1 MDKLIYYL
9 IDNSNK
15 YDLDIIDDSENH
27 NIIFVGF
34 PNPTTI
40 LYKDVKFLNV
50 KELKYNTETHEYVL
64 CAEDDFEIGYIQGK
78 NLI

>member
-1 MDKLIYYL
+1 MNNLIYYL

-27 NIIFVGF
+27 NMIFVGF

-50 KELKYNTETHEYVL
+50 KELKYNIETHEYVL
-64 CAEDDFEIGYIQGK
+64 CAEDDFEIGYIQDK
-78 NLI
+78 NY

>member
-1 MDKLIYYL
+1 MNNLIYYL
-9 IDNSNK
+9 INNSNK

-27 NIIFVGF
+27 NMIFVGF

-50 KELKYNTETHEYVL
+50 KELKYYRNPRI
-64 CAEDDFEIGYIQGK
+64 CIMCRR
-78 NLI
+78 

>member
-1 MDKLIYYL
+1 MKIYYL

-27 NIIFVGF
+27 NMIFVGF

-50 KELKYNTETHEYVL
+50 KELKYNIETYEYVL

-78 NLI
+78 NY

>member
-1 MDKLIYYL
+1 MDNLIYYL

-27 NIIFVGF
+27 NMIFVGF

-50 KELKYNTETHEYVL
+50 KELKYNIETHEYVL
-64 CAEDDFEIGYIQGK
+64 CAEDDFEIGYIQSK
-78 NLI
+78 NY

>member
-1 MDKLIYYL
+1 MDKLIYYF
-9 IDNSNK
+9 INNSNK

-27 NIIFVGF
+27 NMIFVGF

>member
-9 IDNSNK
+9 IENSNK

-27 NIIFVGF
+27 NMIFVGF

-64 CAEDDFEIGYIQGK
+64 CAEDDFEIGYIQSK
-78 NLI
+78 NY

>member
-1 MDKLIYYL
+1 MNNLIYYL

-15 YDLDIIDDSENH
+15 YDLDIIDDSKNH
-27 NIIFVGF
+27 NMIFVGF

-50 KELKYNTETHEYVL
+50 KELKYNIETHEYVL

-78 NLI
+78 NY

>member
-27 NIIFVGF
+27 NMIFVGF

-50 KELKYNTETHEYVL
+50 KELKYNIETHEYVL

-78 NLI
+78 NY